1 MERNALVRPD
11 RLIAERL
18 APGRTRACL
27 GLSGRPAEIALFAT
41 GEAA

>member
-18 APGRTRACL
+18 APGRTPACL
-27 GLSGRPAEIALFAT
+27 GLFGRPAEIALFAT